1 MSKITGYVSDIVS
14 QLPETA
20 EALTGINIMNFLN
33 KSQKVYTEKKKQS
46 DNEVISKESS
56 N

>member
-1 MSKITGYVSDIVS
+1 MSKVTGYVSDIVS
-14 QLPETA
+14 QLSETV

-33 KSQKVYTEKKKQS
+33 KSQKVYTEKKKES
-46 DNEVISKESS
+46 DNEVISEDSS